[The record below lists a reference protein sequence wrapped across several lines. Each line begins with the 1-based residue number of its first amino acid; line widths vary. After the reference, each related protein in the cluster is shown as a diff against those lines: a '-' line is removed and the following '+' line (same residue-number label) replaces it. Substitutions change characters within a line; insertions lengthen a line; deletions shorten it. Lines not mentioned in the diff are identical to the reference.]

1 MRNLLLVELKQD
13 LERVLCE
20 TMRESSNEFSVSL
33 QMFRP
38 TQDIIFSLSLE
49 LFLLLCTLFLFL

>member
-13 LERVLCE
+13 LERLLCE
-20 TMRESSNEFSVSL
+20 TMRESSNEFSMSL
-33 QMFRP
+33 QMFCP